1 MKSNYFNVTVKPD
14 MLGSVGVT
22 TFGSGDVMFDWTSF
36 EVPRGACKLIGVTTL
51 VKGKNGARQEFASD
65 IYFAKSDADKTAPTT
80 LGTVNEGAAA
90 SIVYFNNIIGAMN
103 IPVTDF
109 RDGLDYA
116 AVSYTGSS
124 PATTG
129 GMILEGFPNS
139 GNTVGTDTL
148 YLAVL
153 ALGAFDFNTGSLLNQ
168 NGNQA
173 ATSGTTTL
181 TTDGTHATK
190 VFSKGDIIL
199 AQDDAAI
206 GTVVS
211 TSATSVVVDE
221 VRAALADDDELM
233 NKNPIT
239 YILHFQK

>member
-14 MLGSVGVT
+14 MSGEVGT
-22 TFGSGDVMFDWTSF
+22 TVFGDGDVMFDWTSF

-65 IYFAKSDADKTAPTT
+65 LYFAKSDADKTDPTT
-80 LGTVNEGAAA
+80 LGNVNGSASA
-90 SIVYFNNIIGAMN
+90 SIIYFNNIIGAMN

-109 RDGLDYA
+109 RDGLDYV

-129 GMILEGFPNS
+129 GMILEGVPNS
-139 GNTVGTDTL
+139 GSTVGTDTL

-153 ALGAFDFNTGSLLNQ
+153 AGGAFDFNTGSLLNQ
-168 NGNQA
+168 AGDQGSA
-173 ATSGTTTL
+173 SGTTTL
-181 TTDGTHATK
+181 TTDGTDAKK
-190 VFSKGDIIL
+190 VFSKGDIII

-206 GTVVS
+206 GTVIS
-211 TSATSVVVDE
+211 TTTATVVVDE
-221 VRAALADDDELM
+221 VRAALEDDDELM